1 MVGEVRQVQVNTL
14 KSGSY
19 VMLMDAPCV
28 VKDIQTSKPG
38 KHGSAKARIEGIG
51 LIDNQKRIE
60 IHGTQD
66 KINVPVIG
74 KKPAQILSIS
84 GDVASVMD
92 VETYEMF
99 ELKIPD
105 DMKGK
110 VKEGDQIVYWE
121 ILNERVMRQSK

>member
-1 MVGEVRQVQVNTL
+1 MVGETRQVQVNTL

-19 VMLMDAPCV
+19 VLLGGAPCV

-38 KHGSAKARIEGIG
+38 KHGAAKARIEGMG

-66 KINVPVIG
+66 KINVPIIG
-74 KKPAQILSIS
+74 KKPAQILSIN
-84 GDVASVMD
+84 GDIASVMD

-105 DMKGK
+105 DLKGRI
-110 VKEGDQIVYWE
+110 KEGDQVIYWE